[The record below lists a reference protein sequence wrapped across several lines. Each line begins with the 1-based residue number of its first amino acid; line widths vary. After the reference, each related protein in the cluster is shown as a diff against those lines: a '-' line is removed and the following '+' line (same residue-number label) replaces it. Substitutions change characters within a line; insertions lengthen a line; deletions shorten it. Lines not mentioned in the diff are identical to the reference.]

1 MAYSTTIG
9 DQQPVA
15 VAPALV
21 ALPQSVVLAADLID
35 IDSAINNAQI
45 SGKQA
50 GATVIQNT
58 AGVHALAVAQ
68 GGETDSTWLIMDVTT
83 VITPA

>member
-1 MAYSTTIG
+1 MAYSETIG

-15 VAPALV
+15 VAPELV

-35 IDSAINNAQI
+35 INSAINDAQV
-45 SGKQA
+45 SGKKA

-58 AGVHALAVAQ
+58 AGVYALAVAQ
-68 GGETDSTWLIMDVTT
+68 GGDTDSTWIIQDVTT
-83 VITPA
+83 IITPA